1 MAGTSAKLGA
11 RYSLLTNPKILS
23 ISSFISEK
31 MAFQNMIK
39 TQIECILLSGLN
51 ERVTKADAAVIC
63 EFHEGWLVD
72 MDEGRGE
79 DYNHDARIIL
89 GDDNSE
95 IMVQALRRTIY

>member
-1 MAGTSAKLGA
+1 
-11 RYSLLTNPKILS
+11 
-23 ISSFISEK
+23 
-31 MAFQNMIK
+31 MIK

-79 DYNHDARIIL
+79 DYNHYDARIIL
-89 GDDNSE
+89 GDGNSE
-95 IMVQALRRTIY
+95 IMVQALRRTTC